1 MADAAAAPCARD
13 MGGGCGSRAGRAT
26 QVLKSVAG
34 QSAFQLAVMYALVVH
49 GDAVFGVP
57 AAAAAPGASVHYTLV
72 FNAFVMMQLFNQARA
87 LAGRWRSS
95 AVVVWLA
102 ARLPSCSLRLCR
114 NVCS

>member
-1 MADAAAAPCARD
+1 
-13 MGGGCGSRAGRAT
+13 
-26 QVLKSVAG
+26 VLKSVAG